1 MRFPP
6 HIRCLP
12 GLAALLVCLAAVP
25 AEAGAETLEL
35 AEAIAE
41 ATGEHPSVVAA
52 RADRRVARAQ
62 KRQRGTELL
71 PALEAEGNLFSYDDD
86 LSFSVGPPDQFDQVV
101 IREQLTWDIAVRLT
115 QPLTPLWA
123 NYEAWR
129 GEAAGQE
136 AAEASLDR
144 AERESARRAVVA
156 YFEALEA
163 EARLE
168 VARSSVEQLESQL
181 ERVRALEETGAAQK
195 SDRLRT
201 EVALADARQQ
211 VSRAEARV
219 ELARSELATALG
231 RAPGNPPEPAEL
243 EADAPTASPPP
254 LEESLERAVDR
265 RPSLRTL
272 ERQLDQS
279 RRAVRAQRARLLP
292 QLAGLAQYQHT
303 EGRGL
308 TASDEAFVG
317 LTLSWQFLQWG
328 SPLYAIDQARARKIK
343 VEAQRRNTRHQVAL
357 EVRRAW
363 HDLQSAID
371 SYEVADQSVA
381 QAEEAYRVESERY
394 EAGRATPT
402 DLLDTEAAL
411 TEARI
416 NRQRAYYDILVS
428 RAELAFATGAPLTVG
443 RLLGGGS

>member
-1 MRFPP
+1 MRFPR

-12 GLAALLVCLAAVP
+12 GLAVLLVCLALVP
-25 AEAGAETLEL
+25 SEVDAETLQL
-35 AEAIAE
+35 DEAIAE

-52 RADRRVARAQ
+52 RADRRAARAQ
-62 KRQRGTELL
+62 KRQRGTDLL
-71 PALEAEGNLFSYDDD
+71 PALEAEGNLFAYNDD
-86 LSFSVGPPDQFDQVV
+86 LAFSVGPPDQFDQVV
-101 IREQLTWDIAVRLT
+101 IREQVTWDIAVRLT

-123 NYEAWR
+123 SWEAWR
-129 GEAAGQE
+129 SEAAGQE

-181 ERVRALEETGAAQK
+181 ERVKALEETGAAQK

-211 VSRAEARV
+211 VSQAEARV

-231 RAPGNPPEPAEL
+231 RDPGNPPEPAEL
-243 EADAPTASPPP
+243 EADAPTAAPPP
-254 LEESLERAVDR
+254 LEESLERAADR
-265 RPSLRTL
+265 RPTLRNL
-272 ERQLDQS
+272 ERRLDQS
-279 RRAVRAQRARLLP
+279 RRAVRARRAQLLP
-292 QLAGLAQYQHT
+292 RLAGLAQYKHT

-317 LTLSWQFLQWG
+317 LTLNWQFLQWG
-328 SPLYAIDQARARKIK
+328 SPLFAIDEARAQKIK
-343 VEAQRRNTRHQVAL
+343 VEAERRSTRHQVGL

-363 HDLQSAID
+363 HDLQAALE
-371 SYEVADQSVA
+371 SYEVADKSVA

-394 EAGRATPT
+394 QAGRATPT

-416 NRQRAYYDILVS
+416 NRQTAYYDILVQ
-428 RAELAFATGAPLTVG
+428 RAELAFATGAPLTVEG
-443 RLLGGGS
+443 LLGEGS

>member
-1 MRFPP
+1 MRFRRD
-6 HIRCLP
+6 IQCLP
-12 GLAALLVCLAAVP
+12 GLAALLVCLAFP
-25 AEAGAETLEL
+25 PSDAGAETLDL

-52 RADRRVARAQ
+52 RADKRIARAQ
-62 KRQRGTELL
+62 KRKRGTEML
-71 PALEAEGNLFSYDDD
+71 PALEAEGNLFGWNDG
-86 LSFSVGPPDQFDQVV
+86 LAFSVGPGDQFDPVV
-101 IREQLTWDIAVRLT
+101 IREQVTWDVAVRMT

-123 NYEAWR
+123 SWEAWR
-129 GEAAGQE
+129 SEAARQE

-181 ERVRALEETGAAQK
+181 ERVKALEETGAAQK

-211 VSRAEARV
+211 VSQAEARV

-231 RAPGNPPEPAEL
+231 RDPGNPPEPAEV
-243 EADAPTASPPP
+243 EADAPTAAPPP
-254 LEESLERAVDR
+254 LDESLERATDQ
-265 RPSLRTL
+265 RPSLRSL

-279 RRAVRAQRARLLP
+279 RRAVRASRAQLLP
-292 QLAGLAQYQHT
+292 RLAGLAQYKHT
-303 EGRGL
+303 QGRGL

-317 LTLSWQFLQWG
+317 LTLNWQFLQWG
-328 SPLYAIDQARARKIK
+328 SPLYAIDEARARKIK
-343 VEAQRRNTRHQVAL
+343 VEAEQRRTRHQVNL

-363 HDLQSAID
+363 HDLRSALD
-371 SYEVADQSVA
+371 SYEIADQSVA
-381 QAEEAYRVESERY
+381 RAEEAYRVESERY

-402 DLLDTEAAL
+402 ELLDTEAAL

-416 NRQRAYYDILVS
+416 NRQTTYYDILVS
-428 RAELAFATGAPLTVG
+428 RAELAFATGAPLAGG
-443 RLLGGGS
+443 RVAGEGQ